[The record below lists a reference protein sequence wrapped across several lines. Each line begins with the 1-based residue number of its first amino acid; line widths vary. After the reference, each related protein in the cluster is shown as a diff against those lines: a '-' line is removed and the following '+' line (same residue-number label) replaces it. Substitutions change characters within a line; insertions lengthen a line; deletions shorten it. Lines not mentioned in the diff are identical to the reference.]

1 MIRFNIIG
9 TGFLDF
15 EDKGGISFKTENQ
28 FFRFSDISLGRS
40 VEFSVPATD
49 RNRLMLGF
57 GEDPAE
63 SGTMLRANHQCQM
76 VYDGGEMMGT
86 LSVTAYEGNAFK
98 CVFYMDVAPWIA
110 TMQSLKLSD
119 CPTSFNKGDIVW
131 GNTPAI
137 DANLAD
143 PAFVVQIL
151 RYENGY
157 NVQPSGWQL
166 CPSVNIKEFLANI
179 FLNLGIPFS
188 STLSDKYWM
197 VAGSMS
203 GGGEDSVTFSATG
216 TLSVGITQT
225 QGYFSVVDIDIEYAR
240 AVLFGA
246 LVGGGSVPTKG
257 FKATQDVD
265 VTFSQLVQK
274 PLFLVKWN
282 SKLKLCKVLGG
293 SGRAPIAGI
302 EPLDGRTIN
311 VKKGDVLF
319 FAENAIV
326 SVDSGGTLYG
336 WKDIAYPMNETTT
349 VSRSEELT
357 YGETWYIRNNM
368 PDMTLFEFLKSVAL
382 AVGLEL
388 KIDANGVTLSNG
400 SYGTDIIPLD
410 NVVSVDRVER
420 IVDAWGKDTKRAFVD
435 FDSEDYVTDKIIV
448 GYDID
453 NQTRQGESSHTSK
466 FSEGNVGTNGILIQ
480 DVEVTNNVAKFKA
493 KKWTIAYVDDA
504 STYLQRIQLPDAVGY
519 DDIAINSTCM
529 IARMATGEASLF
541 ALIPQTVFIWRGSAL
556 IWTDANWSGGIMTLT
571 LQRVSQAYA
580 GASPTPPPP
589 QPFDAKVEYLESDG
603 TQWIDTGIVLQ
614 ENDVVEIEAMFLNKS
629 GDNFIMGASGLSGEG
644 STWIE
649 VYGNSTHYVRFG
661 SSSSA
666 SQSGNASANMNV
678 WRTYKIEKGKFY
690 VDGVQKLTPNYASMP
705 SRSLVIFGRNSS
717 TLTGGIAKIR
727 AAKILRDGAPILDL
741 SAVRAG
747 SVGYMYDTVS
757 DALMPNNGVFAYGND
772 V

>member
-15 EDKGGISFKTENQ
+15 TDKGGISFKTENP

-86 LSVTAYEGNAFK
+86 LSVTAYEGNSFK
-98 CVFYMDVAPWIA
+98 CVFYIDVAPWIA

-119 CPTSFNKGDIVW
+119 CPTSFNKGGIVW
-131 GNTPAI
+131 GSTPAI

-151 RYENGY
+151 RYENGMP
-157 NVQPSGWQL
+157 VEPAGWQL

-179 FLNLGIPFS
+179 FLNLDIPFS

-240 AVLFGA
+240 AVFFGA

-265 VTFSQLVQK
+265 VTFSQSVQK

-282 SKLKLCKVLGG
+282 SKLKLCEVLGG
-293 SGRAPIAGI
+293 SGLAPIAGI
-302 EPLDGRTIN
+302 EPLDGRTIS

-319 FAENAIV
+319 FAENAMV
-326 SVDSGGTLYG
+326 SFDSGGTLYG

-357 YGETWYIRNNM
+357 YDETWYIRNNM

-382 AVGLEL
+382 AAGLEL
-388 KIDANGVTLSNG
+388 KIDANGVSLSNG
-400 SYGTDIIPLD
+400 SYGSEIISLD

-435 FDSEDYVTDKIIV
+435 FDSDDYVTDKIIV

-504 STYLQRIQLPDAVGY
+504 YTYLQRIPLPDAVGY

-529 IARMATGEASLF
+529 VARMATGEASLF
-541 ALIPQTVFIWRGSAL
+541 ALIPQTVFIWRGSAFV
-556 IWTDANWSGGIMTLT
+556 WTDANWSGGIMTLT
-571 LQRVSQAYA
+571 LQRVSKARYI
-580 GASPTPPPP
+580 SP
-589 QPFDAKVEYLESDG
+589 
-603 TQWIDTGIVLQ
+603 
-614 ENDVVEIEAMFLNKS
+614 
-629 GDNFIMGASGLSGEG
+629 
-644 STWIE
+644 
-649 VYGNSTHYVRFG
+649 
-661 SSSSA
+661 
-666 SQSGNASANMNV
+666 
-678 WRTYKIEKGKFY
+678 
-690 VDGVQKLTPNYASMP
+690 
-705 SRSLVIFGRNSS
+705 
-717 TLTGGIAKIR
+717 
-727 AAKILRDGAPILDL
+727 PI
-741 SAVRAG
+741 
-747 SVGYMYDTVS
+747 
-757 DALMPNNGVFAYGND
+757 
-772 V
+772 

>member
-15 EDKGGISFKTENQ
+15 TDKGGISFKTENP

-86 LSVTAYEGNAFK
+86 LSVTAYEGNSFK

-119 CPTSFNKGDIVW
+119 CPTSFNKGGIVW
-131 GNTPAI
+131 GDTPPI

-166 CPSVNIKEFLANI
+166 CPSVNIKEFLENI
-179 FLNLGIPFS
+179 FLNLDIPFS

-240 AVLFGA
+240 AVFFGA

-257 FKATQDVD
+257 FKAEQDVN
-265 VTFSQLVQK
+265 VTFSQSVQK

-282 SKLKLCKVLGG
+282 SKLKLCEVLGG
-293 SGRAPIAGI
+293 SAASPIAGI
-302 EPLDGRTIN
+302 EPLDGRTIS
-311 VKKGDVLF
+311 VKKGDILF
-319 FAENAIV
+319 FAENAMV

-349 VSRSEELT
+349 VSRSEELA

-382 AVGLEL
+382 AAGLEL
-388 KIDANGVTLSNG
+388 KIDVDGVSLSQG
-400 SYGTDIIPLD
+400 EYGTEIISLD

-453 NQTRQGESSHTSK
+453 NQTRQGESSHISQ
-466 FSEGNVGTNGILIQ
+466 FSEGNVGTNVILIQ
-480 DVEVTNNVAKFKA
+480 DIEVTNNVAKFKA

-504 STYLQRIQLPDAVGY
+504 SAYLQRIPLPDAVGY

-529 IARMATGEASLF
+529 VARMETGEASLF
-541 ALIPQTVFIWRGSAL
+541 ALIPQTVFIWRGSAFV
-556 IWTDANWSGGIMTLT
+556 WTDANWSGGIMTLT
-571 LQRVSQAYA
+571 LQRVSKARYV
-580 GASPTPPPP
+580 TPP
-589 QPFDAKVEYLESDG
+589 V
-603 TQWIDTGIVLQ
+603 
-614 ENDVVEIEAMFLNKS
+614 
-629 GDNFIMGASGLSGEG
+629 
-644 STWIE
+644 
-649 VYGNSTHYVRFG
+649 
-661 SSSSA
+661 
-666 SQSGNASANMNV
+666 
-678 WRTYKIEKGKFY
+678 
-690 VDGVQKLTPNYASMP
+690 
-705 SRSLVIFGRNSS
+705 
-717 TLTGGIAKIR
+717 
-727 AAKILRDGAPILDL
+727 
-741 SAVRAG
+741 
-747 SVGYMYDTVS
+747 
-757 DALMPNNGVFAYGND
+757 
-772 V
+772 

>member
-1 MIRFNIIG
+1 MIRFNIVG

-15 EDKGGISFKTENQ
+15 TDKGGLSFKTENQ

-76 VYDGGEMMGT
+76 VYDGGAMIGT
-86 LSVTAYEGNAFK
+86 LSVTAYEGNSFR
-98 CVFYMDVAPWIA
+98 CVFYMDVAPWIS
-110 TMQSLKLSD
+110 TLQSLKLSD
-119 CPTSFNKGDIVW
+119 CPTSFNKGGIVW
-131 GNTPAI
+131 GSAPI

-143 PAFVVQIL
+143 PEYVVQIL
-151 RYENGY
+151 RYENGMS
-157 NVQPSGWQL
+157 VELSRWQL
-166 CPSVNIKEFLANI
+166 CPSVNIKEFIVNI

-216 TLSVGITQT
+216 TLAVGITQT

-265 VTFSQLVQK
+265 VTFSQSVQK

-282 SKLKLCKVLGG
+282 SKLKLCEVLGG
-293 SGRAPIAGI
+293 SGLAPIAGI
-302 EPLDGRTIN
+302 EPLDGRTIS

-319 FAENAIV
+319 FAENAFI
-326 SVDSGGTLYG
+326 SFDEGGTLYG
-336 WKDIAYPMNETTT
+336 WKDIAYPMHETTT
-349 VSRSEELT
+349 VSRSGELE
-357 YGETWYIRNNM
+357 YGETWYIKNNM

-382 AVGLEL
+382 AAGLEL
-388 KIDANGVTLSNG
+388 RIDANGVTLDNG
-400 SYGTDIIPLD
+400 SYGSEIITLD

-435 FDSEDYVTDKIIV
+435 FDSDDYVTDKIIV

-493 KKWTIAYVDDA
+493 KKWTIAYVDDN
-504 STYLQRIQLPDAVGY
+504 STYLQRIPLPDAVGY

-529 IARMATGEASLF
+529 VARMATGEASLF
-541 ALIPQTVFIWRGSAL
+541 ALIPQTVFVWRGSAFV
-556 IWTDANWSGGIMTLT
+556 WTDANWSGGIMTLT
-571 LQRVSQAYA
+571 LQRVSKAR
-580 GASPTPPPP
+580 
-589 QPFDAKVEYLESDG
+589 
-603 TQWIDTGIVLQ
+603 
-614 ENDVVEIEAMFLNKS
+614 
-629 GDNFIMGASGLSGEG
+629 
-644 STWIE
+644 
-649 VYGNSTHYVRFG
+649 YVT
-661 SSSSA
+661 
-666 SQSGNASANMNV
+666 NPV
-678 WRTYKIEKGKFY
+678 
-690 VDGVQKLTPNYASMP
+690 
-705 SRSLVIFGRNSS
+705 
-717 TLTGGIAKIR
+717 
-727 AAKILRDGAPILDL
+727 
-741 SAVRAG
+741 
-747 SVGYMYDTVS
+747 
-757 DALMPNNGVFAYGND
+757 
-772 V
+772 